1 VKRDG
6 RKHYSMGTRRAVT
19 IEAETDEPQTR
30 ARGEQFAMIVGDT
43 LTEARALVEQRLHDA
58 GFADARVY
66 IDTGETDLAY
76 WFDGA
81 VAIDVSEKYKT
92 W

>member
-43 LTEARALVEQRLHDA
+43 LTEARALVEQRSMPGSPTLA
-58 GFADARVY
+58 SISTPAKPTWPTGSMARS
-66 IDTGETDLAY
+66 T
-76 WFDGA
+76 
-81 VAIDVSEKYKT
+81 IDVSEKYET